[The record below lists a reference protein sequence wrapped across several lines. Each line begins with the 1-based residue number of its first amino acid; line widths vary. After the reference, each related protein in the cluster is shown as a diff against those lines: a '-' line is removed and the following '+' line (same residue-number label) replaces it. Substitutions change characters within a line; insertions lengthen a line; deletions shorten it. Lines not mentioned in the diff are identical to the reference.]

1 MVSPGVKRK
10 SMGSGDE
17 EDLPLSARKKPKK
30 MNSKIKKKK
39 RKHEEEDE
47 DYDEPEEVSL
57 FSRPF
62 TRPSPSTVFSRIRST
77 SGRIV

>member
-1 MVSPGVKRK
+1 MSPGVKRK
-10 SMGSGDE
+10 SMGSDNE

-57 FSRPF
+57 FSRD
-62 TRPSPSTVFSRIRST
+62 RLPSSSKMLFSRIPST
-77 SGRIV
+77 SGRII